1 MNLICTPAL
10 ADVVV
15 VGLLAAGEEG
25 PVVVAV
31 HRDVEDA
38 RVVVEHVLDAVA
50 VVHVPVKDHDALG
63 ALRLEGVLGGHG
75 HVVEDAEPAGLV
87 LLGVVAGRADDGGAA
102 VGGGVAVEHGVDDVQ
117 EAAAREERALQRGRI
132 LRNARSMTVCVEL
145 TENGNL
151 PSRWN
156 RTCRRCRPV
165 PSEGGMAKA

>member
-1 MNLICTPAL
+1 M
-10 ADVVV
+10 VV

-38 RVVVEHVLDAVA
+38 RVIVEHVLDAVA
-50 VVHVPVKDHDALG
+50 MVHVPVEDHDALG
-63 ALRLEGVLGGHG
+63 ALRLDGVLGGHG
-75 HVVEDAEPAGLV
+75 HVVEDAEAAGLV

-102 VGGGVAVEHGVDDVQ
+102 VGGRVAVEHGVDDVQ

-132 LRNARSMTVCVEL
+132 LRNVRSMTVCVEL

-151 PSRWN
+151 PGRWN
-156 RTCRRCRPV
+156 RTSRRCRPV
-165 PSEGGMAKA
+165 PSGGGKARA